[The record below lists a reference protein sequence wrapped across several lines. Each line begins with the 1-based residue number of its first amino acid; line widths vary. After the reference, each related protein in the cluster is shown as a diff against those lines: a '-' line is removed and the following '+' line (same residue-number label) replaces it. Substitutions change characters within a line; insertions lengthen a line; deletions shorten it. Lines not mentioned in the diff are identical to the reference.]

1 MKSFARIDA
10 ILSCF
15 PAVQRSRRI
24 SEVLQHCGIPRSS
37 GQKLVNDMIAHCLL
51 ERSARGHVA
60 LGPSAR
66 SLMFSPMKAD
76 VPLRVSLG
84 SKLGRSIAGTPRRL
98 KFDRSLLEISNTDR
112 FRRTPPFS
120 IGFANASSS
129 HPWRRA
135 MERSLQAAASRQ
147 HPILSDL
154 VITNA
159 DNDPDLQA
167 EHILQMKEQKID
179 LCILSA
185 ATEKSVA
192 LGAAIKSVVAAGI
205 PIIGVD
211 RICGER
217 RHLVSFVTASD
228 EMVGRL
234 SAVWLAEQLKGK
246 GKILMLCGLK
256 GASPCTIRLKA
267 ASKVFADL
275 PDIEVI
281 AVEYTDWL
289 AERGFEI
296 VRGFLRRNIFPDG
309 VWCDSGLQGVGSLNA
324 FMDSGI
330 RGGEL
335 PPHTGGE
342 MNLMYKLAT
351 SEGMPLCG
359 VDYPP
364 AMGAVS
370 FQTALDALH
379 GRQVPKLIEC
389 NLEIVVTRGH
399 ETKSVRADIHAERKV
414 AWNRAADHV
423 HADGLHGRK

>member
-24 SEVLQHCGIPRSS
+24 SEVLQYCGIPRSS
-37 GQKLVNDMIAHCLL
+37 GHKLVNDMLAHDLL
-51 ERSARGHVA
+51 VRSARGHVA

-66 SLMFSPMKAD
+66 GLMFSPMRAD
-76 VPLRVSLG
+76 MPLRVSLE
-84 SKLGRSIAGTPRRL
+84 SKLGRTIAGTPRRP
-98 KFDRSLLEISNTDR
+98 KFDQSLLEIARTDHYR
-112 FRRTPPFS
+112 CTPPFS
-120 IGFANASSS
+120 IGFANASLS
-129 HPWRRA
+129 HPWRLA
-135 MERSLQAAASRQ
+135 MERSLRAAARRQ
-147 HPILSDL
+147 QPILSEL

-159 DNDPDLQA
+159 HNDPYLQA
-167 EHILQMKEQKID
+167 EQILQMKEQKVD

-185 ATEKSVA
+185 ATEENVA
-192 LGAAIKSVVAAGI
+192 LSAAIKSVVAAGI

-217 RHLVSFVTASD
+217 RHLVSFITASD

-246 GKILMLCGLK
+246 GRILMLCGLQ
-256 GASPCTIRLKA
+256 GASPCTNRLKA
-267 ASKVFADL
+267 ASKVFSGL
-275 PDIEVI
+275 PEIEVI

-289 AERGFEI
+289 AERGYEI
-296 VRGFLRRNIFPDG
+296 VRGFLRRNVVPDG
-309 VWCDSGLQGVGSLNA
+309 VWCDSGLQGVGSLKA
-324 FMDSGI
+324 FLNSGI
-330 RGGEL
+330 RGTEL

-342 MNLMYKLAT
+342 INLMYKLAI

-379 GRQVPKLIEC
+379 GRQVPRLIEC

-414 AWNRAADHV
+414 AWNRSADHV
-423 HADGLHGRK
+423 HADGLHGR